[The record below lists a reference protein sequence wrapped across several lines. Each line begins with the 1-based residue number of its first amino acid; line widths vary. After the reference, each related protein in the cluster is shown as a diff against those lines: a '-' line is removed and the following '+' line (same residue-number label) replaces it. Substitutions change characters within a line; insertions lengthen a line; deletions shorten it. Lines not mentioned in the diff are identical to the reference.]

1 MLLGFLAT
9 FLYLVTIF
17 IRSWYTEVRKTLEF
31 KHIPRKKY
39 QGKLFS
45 NSHKKNLPKSYKVTF
60 KKYLDHLTR
69 VFVLVKLKQA
79 LAIF

>member
-17 IRSWYTEVRKTLEF
+17 IRNWYTEVRKTLEF

-45 NSHKKNLPKSYKVTF
+45 NSHKKTYRNRT
-60 KKYLDHLTR
+60 
-69 VFVLVKLKQA
+69 KLLSKNT
-79 LAIF
+79 